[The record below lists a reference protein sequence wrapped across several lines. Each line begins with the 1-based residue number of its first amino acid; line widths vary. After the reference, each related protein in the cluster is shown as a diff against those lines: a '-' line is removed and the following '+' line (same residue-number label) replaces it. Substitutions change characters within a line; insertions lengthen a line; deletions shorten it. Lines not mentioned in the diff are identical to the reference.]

1 MMFGIGAAM
10 SAVNAAQ
17 RVTRNLERATQRD
30 RRRRR
35 RGPGPGEPAVVS
47 GPVLHATPR
56 RFRRRTRSWTALWVL
71 SGAGVLF
78 GLCLLQLGIL

>member
-17 RVTRNLERATQRD
+17 RVTRNLERATQRE

-35 RGPGPGEPAVVS
+35 RGRGPGEAAVAS
-47 GPVLHATPR
+47 GPALHATPR
-56 RFRRRTRSWTALWVL
+56 RFRRRARSWTALWIL
-71 SGAGVLF
+71 LGAGVLF
-78 GLCLLQLGIL
+78 GLSLLQLGIL